1 MNVLE
6 LMQVKLSNKLIAICI
21 FLILLK
27 SVPTPI
33 IANNCTYQ
41 VIDQNIVR
49 EKQLFLLRSEH
60 YLYIKA
66 FENVSEFH
74 IRFSFPPDY
83 NYQVPIMLEIL
94 NDTTTNLIHY
104 QIEDDVNEPNKNI
117 NFTIRFMNKD
127 EKILIH
133 FNCWA
138 LVINHEFEDLPE
150 YVRIPKREEL
160 PEYTKRWLTETEVV
174 QLNRTLI
181 KLHAIKLH
189 GLNNNLID
197 FAGKVAQ
204 FIKEHRYLLFI
215 LQLKLG
221 LFLTQDS
228 ITTLI
233 INGENVGRSHLAC
246 SFFRLN
252 DVPARVILVHNDQ
265 GFWTQMH
272 YMVEYY
278 VSNYGWVLLDT
289 TKGETPYDYK
299 RQIINRICYPEDE
312 NNTKHDYILPLM
324 KGEERWLWINNDQVK
339 PYYVDCDNG
348 SKSQMFTEG
357 QISVNNT
364 EADYVFH
371 LTESAYC
378 YYELFLGVNLSGG
391 NLIKFNNAY
400 SAQKNAIFELKDN
413 YDLVE
418 YINEMLYAINEYEK
432 IMI

>member
-1 MNVLE
+1 
-6 LMQVKLSNKLIAICI
+6 MQVKLSNKLIAICI
-21 FLILLK
+21 ILILLK
-27 SVPTPI
+27 SIPTPI
-33 IANNCTYQ
+33 IANNCSPQ
-41 VIDQNIVR
+41 VINHNIER

-74 IRFSFPPDY
+74 IRFSFPPGY
-83 NYQVPIMLEIL
+83 NYQVPIIIEIF
-94 NDTTTNLIHY
+94 NDTTTNLKHY
-104 QIEDDVNEPNKNI
+104 QIENGVNEPNKNI

-278 VSNYGWVLLDT
+278 VPNYGWVLLDT

>member
-1 MNVLE
+1 
-6 LMQVKLSNKLIAICI
+6 MQVKLSNKLIAICI
-21 FLILLK
+21 ILILLK
-27 SVPTPI
+27 SIPTPI
-33 IANNCTYQ
+33 IANNCSPQ
-41 VIDQNIVR
+41 VINHNIER

-74 IRFSFPPDY
+74 IRFSFPPGY
-83 NYQVPIMLEIL
+83 NYQVPIIIEIF
-94 NDTTTNLIHY
+94 NDTTTNLKHY
-104 QIEDDVNEPNKNI
+104 QIENGANEPNKNI

-278 VSNYGWVLLDT
+278 VPNYGWVLLDT

>member
-21 FLILLK
+21 ILILLK
-27 SVPTPI
+27 SIPTPI
-33 IANNCTYQ
+33 IANNCSPQ
-41 VIDQNIVR
+41 VINHNIER

-74 IRFSFPPDY
+74 IRFSFPPGY
-83 NYQVPIMLEIL
+83 NYQVPIIIEIF
-94 NDTTTNLIHY
+94 NDTTTNLKHY
-104 QIEDDVNEPNKNI
+104 QIENGANEPNKNI

-278 VSNYGWVLLDT
+278 VPNYGWVLLDT

>member
-1 MNVLE
+1 MIQ
-6 LMQVKLSNKLIAICI
+6 MKLSNKLIAICI
-21 FLILLK
+21 ILILLI
-27 SVPTPI
+27 SLITPI
-33 IANNCTYQ
+33 IANDCSYQ
-41 VIDQNIVR
+41 VINSNITR

-66 FENVSEFH
+66 YENVSEFQ
-74 IRFSFPPDY
+74 IIFSFPPDY

-94 NDTTTNLIHY
+94 NDTTANLIHY
-104 QIEDDVNEPNKNI
+104 KIENDTNDPNKNI
-117 NFTIRFMNKD
+117 NFTIKFMNKD

-133 FNCWA
+133 FNCWV

-160 PEYTKRWLTETEVV
+160 PEYTKKWLSETEVV

-181 KLHAIKLH
+181 KFQTIKLR

-221 LFLTQDS
+221 LFLNQDS

-252 DVPARVILVHNDQ
+252 NVPARVILVHNDQ
-265 GFWTQMH
+265 GFWSQMH

-289 TKGETPYDYK
+289 TKGETPYASK

-312 NNTKHDYILPLM
+312 NNTKHDYIIPLM
-324 KGEERWLWINNDQVK
+324 KGEERWLWINNEQVK
-339 PYYVDCDNG
+339 PYYVDCDKG
-348 SKSQMFTEG
+348 SKSQMFTER
-357 QISVNNT
+357 QIYVNNT

-371 LTESAYC
+371 LTESVYS
-378 YYELFLGVNLSGG
+378 YYEQFLGINLSGG

-400 SAQKNAIFELKDN
+400 NAQKNAIFKLKDN

-418 YINEMLYAINEYEK
+418 YTKEILYAIDEYQK
-432 IMI
+432 IMV